1 MRKGFTLIE
10 LLVVIAVLAVLAAG
24 VFVAIDP
31 VDKINAANDAKVQN
45 DIGQIA
51 QAMEAYA
58 VSNNGNY
65 ATSLTVLTAS
75 GDLKVAP
82 VPPTG
87 YTSTNAYLLENT
99 TGTPTAQEVH
109 APLKSKKYTATASF
123 WGWCSS
129 TGKAGTVTSAANC
142 P

>member
-1 MRKGFTLIE
+1 MKKGFTLIE

-31 VDKINAANDAKVQN
+31 IDKINAANDAKVQN

-58 VSNNGNY
+58 VSNNGVY
-65 ATSLTVLTAS
+65 ATALSVLQTS
-75 GDLKVAP
+75 GDLKVVP
-82 VPPTG
+82 VPP
-87 YTSTNAYLLENT
+87 SAYGAAYVLANT
-99 TGTPTAQEVH
+99 TGAPTSQQACGSVK
-109 APLKSKKYTATASF
+109 AKKYTVTASF

-129 TGKAGTVTSAANC
+129 TGRAGTIIACANC